1 MKEIIDQIFNFIES
15 QPKEISDE
23 LKRVLYLKLSMDKSS
38 FFNYQKETSNDIV
51 QVDQRGFYG

>member
-38 FFNYQKETSNDIV
+38 FFNYQKETNNDIV
-51 QVDQRGFYG
+51 QVDQ